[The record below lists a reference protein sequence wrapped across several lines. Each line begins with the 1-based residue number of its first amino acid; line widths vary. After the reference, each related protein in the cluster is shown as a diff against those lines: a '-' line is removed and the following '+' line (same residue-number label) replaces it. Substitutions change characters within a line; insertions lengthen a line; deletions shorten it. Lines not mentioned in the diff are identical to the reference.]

1 MTETCRDC
9 FQGPD
14 QQITAGEALARLK
27 AQAQPVT
34 AVETVPLAEAAG
46 RILAATPAAV
56 RPIPAYDN
64 SAVDGYAFRH
74 DPHLTRFKVI
84 GRAAAGHPF
93 AGAVGPGEAVRIFT
107 GAAMPEGADTVAM
120 QEVAVADG
128 QWVTLPPGL
137 TAGDNRRFAGED
149 VKAGDRPLA
158 LKTRLRPQEVA
169 ILAAMGVPEVAVH
182 RRLSVAVFSSGDE
195 IREPGSPLPPGGV
208 YDANRYFLRATL
220 KAWGHEVHDL
230 GILADD
236 KAVVTKALL
245 EAAEAYDV
253 VLTSAGASQ
262 GDEDHI
268 VRTVE
273 THGRLHFW
281 RLAIKPGRP
290 LALGNLG
297 RAAFIGLPG
306 NPVAVALGLMRFARP
321 VLEVMAGAPWSEP
334 MPSLMPAA
342 FAMTKKAG
350 RREYLRGRRRMTD
363 HGVVAERFALDG
375 SGIISSLIAADG
387 FIELDEDI
395 TEIKVGDTVSF
406 LPFSEFGL
414 PFGTPAQA

>member
-1 MTETCRDC
+1 MTEPCHDC
-9 FQGPD
+9 FQDPG
-14 QQITAGEALARLK
+14 QQITAGAALARLK

-34 AVETVPLAEAAG
+34 AVETVPLADAAG
-46 RILAATPAAV
+46 RILAEAPAAM

-74 DPHLTRFKVI
+74 EPRLTRFKVI

-93 AGAVGPGEAVRIFT
+93 AGAVEAGEAVRIFT
-107 GAAMPEGADTVAM
+107 GAAMPQGADTVAM
-120 QEVAVADG
+120 QEAASVDG
-128 QWVTLPPGL
+128 SWVTLPAGL

-149 VKAGDRPLA
+149 VQAGDRPLA
-158 LKTRLRPQEVA
+158 ARTRLRPQEVA
-169 ILAAMGVPEVAVH
+169 ILAAMGVSAVSVR

-208 YDANRYFLRATL
+208 YDANRYFLRACL
-220 KAWGHEVHDL
+220 AAWGHEVHDL

-236 KAVVTKALL
+236 RAVVAKALL
-245 EAAEAYDV
+245 EAAAAYDV

-273 THGRLHFW
+273 THGKLHFW

-306 NPVAVALGLMRFARP
+306 NPVAVALCLMRFARP
-321 VLEVMAGAPWSEP
+321 VLEVMAGAEWPEP
-334 MPSLMPAA
+334 IPSVLPAA

-350 RREYLRGRRRMTD
+350 RREYLRGRRRVTD
-363 HGVVAERFALDG
+363 RGVVVDRFALDG

-387 FIELDEDI
+387 FIELDEDL
-395 TEIKVGDTVSF
+395 TEIKVGDGVGF

-414 PFGTPAQA
+414 PFGTPA

>member
-1 MTETCRDC
+1 MTETCGDC
-9 FQGPD
+9 FSGPG
-14 QQITAGEALARLK
+14 QQITAGAALTRLK

-34 AVETVPLAEAAG
+34 AAETVPLTAAAG
-46 RILAATPAAV
+46 RILAEAPAAM

-74 DPHLTRFKVI
+74 DSRLTRFKVI

-93 AGAVGPGEAVRIFT
+93 AGALGPGEAVRIFT

-120 QEVAVADG
+120 QEVAITDG
-128 QWVTLPPGL
+128 SWVTLPAGL
-137 TAGDNRRFAGED
+137 AAGDNRRFAGED
-149 VKAGDRPLA
+149 VRAGDRPLA
-158 LKTRLRPQEVA
+158 VQTRLRPQEVA
-169 ILAAMGVPEVAVH
+169 LLAAMGVPEVSVR

-208 YDANRYFLRATL
+208 YDANRYFLRACL
-220 KAWGHEVHDL
+220 AAWGHEVHDL

-236 KAVVTKALL
+236 RAVVAKALL
-245 EAAEAYDV
+245 KAAEAYDV

-273 THGRLHFW
+273 THGKLHFW

-306 NPVAVALGLMRFARP
+306 NPVAVALCLLRFARP
-321 VLEVMAGAPWSEP
+321 VLEVMAGAKWPEP
-334 MPSLMPAA
+334 MPSLIPAT

-350 RREYLRGRRRMTD
+350 RREYLRGRRRVTD
-363 HGVVAERFALDG
+363 RGIVVDRFALDG

-387 FIELDEDI
+387 FIELDEDL
-395 TEIKVGDTVSF
+395 TEIKLGDTVSF

-414 PFGTPAQA
+414 PFGTPA

>member
-1 MTETCRDC
+1 MTETCGDC
-9 FQGPD
+9 FSGPG
-14 QQITAGEALARLK
+14 QQITAGAALARLK

-34 AVETVPLAEAAG
+34 AAETVPLTAAAR
-46 RILAATPAAV
+46 RILAEAPAAV

-74 DPHLTRFKVI
+74 DPRLTRFKVI

-93 AGAVGPGEAVRIFT
+93 AGALGPGEAVRIFT

-120 QEVAVADG
+120 QEVATTDG
-128 QWVTLPPGL
+128 SWVTLPAGL
-137 TAGDNRRFAGED
+137 AAGDNRRFAGED
-149 VKAGDRPLA
+149 VRAGDRPLA
-158 LKTRLRPQEVA
+158 ARTRLRPQEVA
-169 ILAAMGVPEVAVH
+169 LLAAMGVPEVSVR

-208 YDANRYFLRATL
+208 YDANRYFLRACLT
-220 KAWGHEVHDL
+220 AWGHEVHDL

-236 KAVVTKALL
+236 RAVVAKALL
-245 EAAEAYDV
+245 KAAEAYDV

-273 THGRLHFW
+273 THGKLHFW

-306 NPVAVALGLMRFARP
+306 NPVAVALCLLRFARP
-321 VLEVMAGAPWSEP
+321 VLEVLAGANWPEP
-334 MPSLMPAA
+334 MPCLIPAA

-350 RREYLRGRRRMTD
+350 RREFLRGRRRVTD
-363 HGVVAERFALDG
+363 RGVVVDRFALDG

-387 FIELDEDI
+387 FIELDEDL
-395 TEIKVGDTVSF
+395 TEIKVGDAVSF

-414 PFGTPAQA
+414 PFGTPA

>member
-1 MTETCRDC
+1 MTEPCHDC
-9 FQGPD
+9 FQDPG
-14 QQITAGEALARLK
+14 QQITAGAALARLK

-34 AVETVPLAEAAG
+34 AVETVPLADAAG
-46 RILAATPAAV
+46 RILAEAPAAM

-74 DPHLTRFKVI
+74 EPRLTRFKVI

-93 AGAVGPGEAVRIFT
+93 AGAVEAGEAVRIFT
-107 GAAMPEGADTVAM
+107 GAAMPQGADTVAM
-120 QEVAVADG
+120 QEAASVDG
-128 QWVTLPPGL
+128 SWVTLPAGL

-149 VKAGDRPLA
+149 VQAGDRPLA
-158 LKTRLRPQEVA
+158 ARTRLRPQEVA
-169 ILAAMGVPEVAVH
+169 ILAAMGVSAVSVR

-208 YDANRYFLRATL
+208 YDANRYFLRACL
-220 KAWGHEVHDL
+220 AAWGHEVHDL

-236 KAVVTKALL
+236 RAVVAKALL
-245 EAAEAYDV
+245 EAAAAYDV

-273 THGRLHFW
+273 THGKLHFW

-306 NPVAVALGLMRFARP
+306 NPVAVALCLMRFARP
-321 VLEVMAGAPWSEP
+321 VLEVMAGAEWPEP
-334 MPSLMPAA
+334 IPSVLPAA

-350 RREYLRGRRRMTD
+350 RREYLRGRRRVTD
-363 HGVVAERFALDG
+363 RGVVVDRFALDG

-387 FIELDEDI
+387 FIELDEYL
-395 TEIKVGDTVSF
+395 TEIKVGDGVGF

-414 PFGTPAQA
+414 PFGTPA